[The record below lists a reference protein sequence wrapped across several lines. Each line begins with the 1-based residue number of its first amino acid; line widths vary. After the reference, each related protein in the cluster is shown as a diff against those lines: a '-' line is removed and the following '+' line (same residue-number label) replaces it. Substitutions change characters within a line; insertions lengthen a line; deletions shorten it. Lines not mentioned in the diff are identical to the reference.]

1 VILHGA
7 TFLVSLSIR
16 RRAGFL
22 SYVLLRGVPIASCL
36 MPGCFCC
43 ERPSLYPLLYRGSC
57 GTCCTIISQCLST
70 EFECCLLIKLVS
82 YDNAAELACGI
93 DRRSSLSLAIS
104 IAQQPGTYWYH
115 SHDSGQ
121 YPDSLRGPLIVHD
134 PHNPYRGKIGGE
146 IVMTVSDWACSRE
159 DTWSFDSEPTTLESF
174 CFTAVSC

>member
-1 VILHGA
+1 MILHGA

-16 RRAGFL
+16 RRAGLL

-82 YDNAAELACGI
+82 YDNAAELALTHLPYLLHYNVGQLPWGGI
-93 DRRSSLSLAIS
+93 DRRSSSKFGDRNRRTALPKWAILDYLN
-104 IAQQPGTYWYH
+104 ACGQH
-115 SHDSGQ
+115 STNRSSVQ
-121 YPDSLRGPLIVHD
+121 
-134 PHNPYRGKIGGE
+134 
-146 IVMTVSDWACSRE
+146 DWRH
-159 DTWSFDSEPTTLESF
+159 
-174 CFTAVSC
+174 